1 MATNVSIS
9 LTGDC
14 RSILCTDI
22 KPAPVTSFEFEY
34 AHEIAGG
41 RSDGS
46 GVGRC
51 FHAWSLTGLRV

>member
-9 LTGDC
+9 LTGNC

-41 RSDGS
+41 RSDGVVLVDAFIR
-46 GVGRC
+46 GV
-51 FHAWSLTGLRV
+51 